1 LRVVFAPSFTWSSR
15 DKFRKWPSQVV
26 YASPFSSTICPA
38 RLQGLRGGRE
48 RAMLTAQNW
57 IISAMGITVR
67 KGLGERRERERE
79 GEGDGKYF
87 RPSGLVADCKRS
99 SDVTVGVWPIYYRS
113 SRLWHLHLL
122 DDQGPFFSLRASGG
136 LWSSKQFGKLAVQL
150 ILRQTP
156 ALFNRGV
163 CLWAHYEHPLIDTHP
178 SPSPAAACTCCQ
190 EARVCLATFFRKI
203 Q

>member
-113 SRLWHLHLL
+113 SRLWHWHWHWHLF
-122 DDQGPFFSLRASGG
+122 DDQGPFLVCALLAGYGRLSSLARWRFSLSCVRHPHYLIEGSACG
-136 LWSSKQFGKLAVQL
+136 LITS
-150 ILRQTP
+150 I
-156 ALFNRGV
+156 
-163 CLWAHYEHPLIDTHP
+163 H
-178 SPSPAAACTCCQ
+178 
-190 EARVCLATFFRKI
+190 
-203 Q
+203 